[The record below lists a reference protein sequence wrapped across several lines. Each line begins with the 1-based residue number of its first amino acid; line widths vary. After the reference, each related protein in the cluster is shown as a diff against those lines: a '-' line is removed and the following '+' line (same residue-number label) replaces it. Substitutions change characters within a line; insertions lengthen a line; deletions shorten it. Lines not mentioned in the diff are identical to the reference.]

1 MPQASFTHSVELTR
15 PPNEVWVALQDAAT
29 WSGIGPVDD
38 VWDPSHAADGTL
50 ESFRWSAHVGPTK
63 YKGTAVVAAADGPRH
78 MKLNLDSS
86 EVKGSLVADIDGDSS
101 PSLAVTLEVVS
112 KGAMASLFFPIIAE
126 AIGRGLPEQV
136 ERFADLINKD
146 VPPPPGPTRLKPL

>member
-1 MPQASFTHSVELTR
+1 MPSASFTHTVELTR
-15 PPNEVWVALQDAAT
+15 PPDAVWTRLQDAAT

-38 VWDPSHAADGTL
+38 VWEPTHADDGTL

-63 YKGTAVVAAADGPRH
+63 YKGTAVIAVADRPRH

-86 EVKGSLVADIDGDSS
+86 EVRGSLVADIEGDES
-101 PSLAVTLEVVS
+101 PSLAVTLEVIS

-136 ERFADLINKD
+136 ERFAELIND
-146 VPPPPGPTRLKPL
+146 STASPPQT